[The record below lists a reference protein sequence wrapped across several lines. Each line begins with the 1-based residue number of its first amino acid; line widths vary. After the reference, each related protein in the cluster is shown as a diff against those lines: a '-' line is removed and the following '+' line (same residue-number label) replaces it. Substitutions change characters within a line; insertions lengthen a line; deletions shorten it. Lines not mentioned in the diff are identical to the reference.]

1 MSQHL
6 FGSPV
11 EAASQEE
18 LLIELHGL
26 PPKLVENSVRY
37 RVPRMAVILDPIFKK
52 HLLPL
57 TYEKSPHLFWRPPV
71 YYLKLHMENML
82 SPIFEKRNQMP

>member
-37 RVPRMAVILDPIFKK
+37 RVPRMAVILDPHF
-52 HLLPL
+52 
-57 TYEKSPHLFWRPPV
+57 
-71 YYLKLHMENML
+71 
-82 SPIFEKRNQMP
+82 